1 MFVATLCGENGI
13 TDPSTVRTLQARTHA
28 VMPLKRAAAPA
39 APLPVAACGVVRETR
54 AEFLKRLRR
63 TVLVRLA
70 ASPAVARKAVLVYAL
85 GLEDCNAFKP

>member
-1 MFVATLCGENGI
+1 MLHNFETGVREAYRVTCLKLVICGVERLDVTALAILDFVKLRGG
-13 TDPSTVRTLQARTHA
+13 
-28 VMPLKRAAAPA
+28 
-39 APLPVAACGVVRETR
+39 CGVVRGTR

-63 TVLVRLA
+63 TVLVRLS